1 MECDHGNARLV
12 QNGGFTQNNNYRAV
26 REITFR
32 SLSID
37 DMQSLFLWL
46 LRPHVSKW
54 YATAPANFAEV
65 VAKYGPRTAR
75 ESPVQAYVILVDGRE
90 VGYIQGYSMAL
101 FADYAGALECEAGVA
116 GMDLFIGEESFLGWG
131 LGALAI
137 DRFVREVVFPQPGV
151 RACIAGPVEGNVA
164 SIRAFEKA
172 GFRRWKV
179 AENERG
185 ERECVLRR
193 DAEAC

>member
-1 MECDHGNARLV
+1 VVRPW
-12 QNGGFTQNNNYRAV
+12 RAALT

-54 YATAPANFAEV
+54 YATPPGTFAEV
-65 VAKYGPRTAR
+65 VAKYGPRTQR
-75 ESPVQAYVILVDGRE
+75 DSPVQAYVILVDGRE
-90 VGYIQGYSMAL
+90 VGYIQCYPMTL
-101 FADYAGALECEAGVA
+101 FPDYAAQLGCDGGCA
-116 GMDLFIGEESFLGWG
+116 GMDLFIGEEAFVGWG
-131 LGALAI
+131 LGAGAI
-137 DRFVREVVFPQPGV
+137 ERFVAEVVFAQPGV
-151 RACIAGPVEGNVA
+151 TACVAGPSEGNRA

-179 AENERG
+179 ADNERG

-193 DAEAC
+193 EASA